1 MIEPPADYDT
11 SWKEA
16 LQQYFEPFLTF
27 CFAEVHTL
35 IDWSRQ
41 PQSLD
46 KELEQIVRE
55 AESGKRIADKL
66 FKVWLRDGEEAWVL
80 IHVEVQS
87 QEESDFAKRMY
98 QYNYRSFDLYEQPV
112 ISLAVLGDERVAWR
126 PSSYGYALGGCEV
139 SLKFPVVKLLDYEAR
154 WQDLEESTNPF
165 AVMVMAHLK
174 TKATRGKPQERQQWK
189 WNLVRRLLERG
200 YDQEDIRK
208 LFRLVDWM
216 MTLPNELQRSFEEQ
230 LTRYQ
235 EERKMPLLSRMELR
249 AMQKGIEQGIEQ
261 GRQEGIEQGSL
272 QTARESVLEVLEIRF
287 EVVPLE
293 LIEAIN
299 EIEDTSFLKPLLREA
314 IAIDCLEAFQHLLSQ
329 RQTERFGADDVTD

>member
-1 MIEPPADYDT
+1 LVGWFESFKQAEVIEPPADYDT

-27 CFAEVHTL
+27 CFTEVHTL

-55 AESGKRIADKL
+55 AESGERIADKL

-98 QYNYRSFDLYEQPV
+98 QYNYRSFDLYERPV
-112 ISLAVLGDERVAWR
+112 ISLAVLGDERVNWR
-126 PSSYGYALGGCEV
+126 PSSYGYTLGGCEL
-139 SLKFPVVKLLDYEAR
+139 SLRFPMVKLLDYETR

-189 WNLVRRLLERG
+189 WNLVRRLFERG
-200 YDQEDIRK
+200 YDRDDIRK

-216 MTLPNELQRSFEEQ
+216 MTLPNELQQSFEEQ
-230 LTRYQ
+230 VRRYQ
-235 EERKMPLLSRMELR
+235 EERQMPLLSRMELR
-249 AMQKGIEQGIEQ
+249 AMQ
-261 GRQEGIEQGSL
+261 EGIEQGAL
-272 QTARESVLEVLEIRF
+272 QNARESVVEVLEIRF
-287 EVVPLE
+287 EVVPPE

-299 EIEDTSFLKPLLREA
+299 EIDDTSFLKELHRQA
-314 IAIDCLEAFQHLLSQ
+314 IALDSLEAFQEFLSQ
-329 RQTERFGADDVTD
+329 REAETSED

>member
-1 MIEPPADYDT
+1 LVGWFESFKQAEVIEPPADYDT

-27 CFAEVHTL
+27 CFTEVHTL

-55 AESGKRIADKL
+55 AESGERIADKL

-112 ISLAVLGDERVAWR
+112 ISLAVLGDERATWR
-126 PSSYGYALGGCEV
+126 PSSYGYALGGCEL
-139 SLKFPVVKLLDYEAR
+139 SLRFPIVKLLDYETR

-189 WNLVRRLLERG
+189 WNLVRRLFERG
-200 YDQEDIRK
+200 YDRDDIRK

-216 MTLPNELQRSFEEQ
+216 MTLPDELQQSFEEQ
-230 LTRYQ
+230 VRRYQ
-235 EERKMPLLSRMELR
+235 EERQMPLLSRMELR
-249 AMQKGIEQGIEQ
+249 AMQAGIEQ
-261 GRQEGIEQGSL
+261 GRQQGTL
-272 QTARESVLEVLEIRF
+272 QTARESVVEVLEIRF
-287 EVVPLE
+287 EVVPPE

-299 EIEDTSFLKPLLREA
+299 EIDDTSFLKELHRQA
-314 IAIDCLEAFQHLLSQ
+314 IALDSLEAFQQFLSQ
-329 RQTERFGADDVTD
+329 REAETSED